1 MSSLRQASTLRTALL
16 RPFLLATSPRTVLP
30 LTAQRFASGGYG
42 SGAGDPKGEK
52 PQSQGSNP
60 ASSDLEHPGPPPP
73 KVGQGTGGATK
84 ADSQGHMSDAQQQG
98 GSSGSASAS
107 SGSQSGAE
115 GQKGAQPKIHD
126 VAPPS
131 EDHSEDVRKHNADMK
146 RDSAEKPH
154 DQASEETVEKDK
166 VGKAFWS
173 GHGGAD
179 REP

>member
-1 MSSLRQASTLRTALL
+1 MSSLRRSSTLRSALL
-16 RPFLLATSPRTVLP
+16 RPFLLTTSPRTVLP
-30 LTAQRFASGGYG
+30 LTAHRFASGDYG
-42 SGAGDPKGEK
+42 SGVGDPKGEK

-84 ADSQGHMSDAQQQG
+84 ADSQGHMSDAQQQS
-98 GSSGSASAS
+98 GSSGSASTGA
-107 SGSQSGAE
+107 QSGAG

-131 EDHSEDVRKHNADMK
+131 EYHSEDVRQHNADMK

-154 DQASEETVEKDK
+154 DQASEGTVEKDK
-166 VGKAFWS
+166 VGKGFWS